1 MALTN
6 LENIVV
12 AKKLEAVK
20 AAYSQDYFQPGLNF
34 ALNNFGPGF
43 RVWQRPYQAMILD
56 LMSKAVAADAAA
68 LALLTTTLGRA
79 YIKNS
84 DGIPRTFIVDGL
96 PRTLANGDDW
106 CLHLTVINLIKQQAA
121 LLGYNIT
128 DTTDA
133 DYALNG
139 VVETFGD

>member
-6 LENIVV
+6 LENITV

-20 AAYSQDYFQPGLNF
+20 GAYSQDYFQPGLNF
-34 ALNNFGPGF
+34 ALTNFGPGF

-79 YIKNS
+79 YIQNS
-84 DGIPRTFIVDGL
+84 DGVSREFFVDGL
-96 PRTLANGDDW
+96 PRTIAAGAVW
-106 CLHLTVINLIKQQAA
+106 SLHLTVVDLIKQQAVR
-121 LLGYNIT
+121 LGYNII
-128 DTTDA
+128 DSTDA
-133 DYALNG
+133 QYAAAGL
-139 VVETFGD
+139 VETFGD